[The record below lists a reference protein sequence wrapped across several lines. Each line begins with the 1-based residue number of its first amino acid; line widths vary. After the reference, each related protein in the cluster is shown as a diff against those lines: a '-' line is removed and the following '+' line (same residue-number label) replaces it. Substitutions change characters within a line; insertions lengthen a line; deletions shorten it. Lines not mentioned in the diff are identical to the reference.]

1 MPHLFASYVK
11 ASPRSGRQHK
21 ACGASPRFA
30 NYKTRISP
38 RSGLIIYFAL
48 VLGLEKLPT
57 EEVKE
62 TEAAILKRSDGQFCL
77 FT

>member
-1 MPHLFASYVK
+1 MPHLFSSYVK
-11 ASPRSGRQHK
+11 A
-21 ACGASPRFA
+21 
-30 NYKTRISP
+30 SP